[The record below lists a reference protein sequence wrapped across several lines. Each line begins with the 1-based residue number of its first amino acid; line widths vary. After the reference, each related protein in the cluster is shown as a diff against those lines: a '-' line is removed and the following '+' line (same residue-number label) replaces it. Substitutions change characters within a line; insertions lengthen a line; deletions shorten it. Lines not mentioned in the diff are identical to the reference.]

1 MAAVVFLNGT
11 SSSGKTTLAELYQK
25 LAPDPVLYASV
36 DNFIFMLSDEVLA
49 DDELRP
55 QLLPPV
61 VQAFH
66 RALPLLASC
75 GPSVIVDHV
84 LEQRSWLEDC
94 LLSLRE
100 HTVYFVGLH
109 CDLDLLEQRERN
121 RQDRQLGLARKQAA
135 IVHRHCCYDLEIDT
149 ARTCPEDAAH
159 QLLGLVQCGLTPT
172 AFEQM
177 RRRLVRRGNLRR
189 PAPRSHKVQ
198 G

>member
-1 MAAVVFLNGT
+1 MAAVIFLNGT
-11 SSSGKTTLAELYQK
+11 SSSGKTTLAEMYQR
-25 LAPDPVLYASV
+25 LAPEPVLYASV
-36 DNFIFMLSDEVLA
+36 DSFIFMLSDEVLA

-61 VQAFH
+61 VRAFH

-84 LEQRSWLEDC
+84 LEQRSWLEEC

-109 CDLDLLEQRERN
+109 CPIEQLEARERQ

-149 ARTCPEDAAH
+149 ALTCPEDAAH
-159 QLLGLVQCGLTPT
+159 QLLGLLRCGLPPT

-177 RRRLVRRGNLRR
+177 RRRLVGRGSLRR
-189 PAPRSHKVQ
+189 SPQRSERVQ
-198 G
+198 P